1 MGFPPPVSTAKLE
14 AQLASIERRRQMLM
28 QGFQNAP
35 VISTASANAGGL
47 FASVR
52 HFSHAGLA
60 NRQCEGCGARSWS
73 GERCDY
79 CGNYQPFLATGRSS
93 APLWG

>member
-1 MGFPPPVSTAKLE
+1 MGFPPPVSAKKLE
-14 AQLASIERRRQMLM
+14 AQLALIERRRQMLM

-60 NRQCEGCGARSWS
+60 NRQCEGCGARAWT
-73 GERCDY
+73 GDRCDY
-79 CGNYQPFLATGRSS
+79 CGGLQPSS
-93 APLWG
+93 VIGHVAPLWG